1 MKNGYN
7 SLKIMKDHLSYK
19 VFFVDNKYTIS
30 DILIN
35 GLKKQ
40 KNKIITLIYK
50 ILKQIC
56 LIINLKI

>member
-35 GLKKQ
+35 GLKNRK
-40 KNKIITLIYK
+40 TR
-50 ILKQIC
+50 
-56 LIINLKI
+56 

>member
-1 MKNGYN
+1 MKNGYI

-35 GLKKQ
+35 GLKNRK
-40 KNKIITLIYK
+40 TR
-50 ILKQIC
+50 
-56 LIINLKI
+56 